1 MLDATVRER
10 LAAEVERLR
19 AHARDV
25 AWVARDNLHLNLKFL
40 GGVEADRLARIE
52 TALASAAAVSQP
64 FELEIHELGAFP
76 TPARARVLW
85 AGVGAGG
92 QAAAGLAARIDA
104 ALAPLGFPPEARAF
118 TPHVTLGRVR
128 APRASPALAEA
139 LRAGVLGRQRVTAAS
154 LMRSDLSPRGARYTQ
169 LARLTLDGA

>member
-1 MLDATVRER
+1 VRER

-25 AWVARDNLHLNLKFL
+25 AWIARDNLHLTLKFL
-40 GGVEADRLARIE
+40 GGVEAERLERIGI
-52 TALASAAAVSQP
+52 ALAAAAAVSQP
-64 FELEIHELGAFP
+64 FDLEVRELAAFP

-92 QAAAGLAARIDA
+92 EAAAALVARIDA

-118 TPHVTLGRVR
+118 AAHVTLGRVR
-128 APRASPALAEA
+128 TPHASPALAGV
-139 LRAGVLGRQRVTAAS
+139 LHAGVLGRQRVTAAS
-154 LMRSDLSPRGARYTQ
+154 LMRSDLSPRGARYTE
-169 LARLTLDGA
+169 LAHLPLDGA